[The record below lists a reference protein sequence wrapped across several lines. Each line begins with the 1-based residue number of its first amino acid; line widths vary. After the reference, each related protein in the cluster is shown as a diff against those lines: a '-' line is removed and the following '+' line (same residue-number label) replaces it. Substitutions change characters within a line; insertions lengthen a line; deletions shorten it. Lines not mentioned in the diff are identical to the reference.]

1 MERRKFI
8 RNSFLTGA
16 ASITVGQSF
25 AGNKNGISLTENK
38 PFNLDYAFHDGC
50 LRIMLVIDFL
60 EQIKFAYDN
69 GFRGYGRKWHE
80 G

>member
-38 PFNLDYAFHDGC
+38 PFNLDYAIHDGMFKNHAGEIFWTRYS
-50 LRIMLVIDFL
+50 LLMIMDFAL
-60 EQIKFAYDN
+60 LKIMA
-69 GFRGYGRKWHE
+69 
-80 G
+80 